1 MLSARENAIK
11 EALIAE
17 MGGLWSYAEHRNI
30 EDAIDP
36 EFVARE
42 SLKIKKAQRRLTVL
56 VSLAAA
62 LVLVHV
68 GLTMQHSPILK
79 VMPPILLAIFC
90 VIATAGNLATL
101 SQRRMAF
108 RIFMI
113 LADDTEE

>member
-17 MGGLWSYAEHRNI
+17 MGGLWSYAEHRRI
-30 EDAIDP
+30 KDAIDP
-36 EFVARE
+36 TFVAQE

-68 GLTMQHSPILK
+68 GLTMQHTPLLK
-79 VMPPILLAIFC
+79 VLPPLLLAIFC
-90 VIATAGNLATL
+90 VLGTAGNLATL
-101 SQRRMAF
+101 ARRRIAF
-108 RIFMI
+108 RIFMM